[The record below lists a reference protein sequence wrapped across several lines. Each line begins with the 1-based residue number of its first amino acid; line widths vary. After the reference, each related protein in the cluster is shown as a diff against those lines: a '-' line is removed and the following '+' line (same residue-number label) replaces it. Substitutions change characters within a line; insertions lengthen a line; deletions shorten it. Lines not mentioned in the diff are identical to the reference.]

1 MPQYTV
7 YWQPGCTSCLKT
19 KEFLRARGIEFESVN
34 VREDPGAMAALAK
47 LGARSVPVVAR
58 GTEFAYG
65 QDLDA
70 IARFVGIDLERVK
83 LDVPVLV
90 SRLLAL
96 LDCAA
101 HLTEQIP
108 AAALR
113 TRLPGRERTHLDLA
127 YHVSQI
133 VIGFLDA
140 ALGGRLTFEHFE
152 RKPPGHVVTASDAAR
167 LTRSVSQALAV
178 WWSAN
183 RSRLPEALDTY
194 YGRQPLRAVLERTT
208 WHVAQHGRQ
217 LQRLLEL
224 QGLSPA
230 PGLTPA
236 LLAGLPL
243 PDDVWDAEVP
253 LQ

>member
-34 VREDPGAMAALAK
+34 VREDPGAMAALEK

-108 AAALR
+108 AAALQ

-152 RKPPGHVVTASDAAR
+152 RKPPGHVLTASDAAR

-194 YGRQPLRAVLERTT
+194 YGRQPLHAVLERTT

-230 PGLTPA
+230 PGLPPA

-243 PDDVWDAEVP
+243 PADVWDAEVP